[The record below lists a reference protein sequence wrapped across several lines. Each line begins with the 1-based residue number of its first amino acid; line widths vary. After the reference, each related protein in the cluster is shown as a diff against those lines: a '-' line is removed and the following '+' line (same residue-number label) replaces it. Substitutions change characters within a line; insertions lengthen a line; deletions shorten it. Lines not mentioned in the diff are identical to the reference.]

1 MKQLLMVFLIGLM
14 VFEAHGQQSVD
25 IGFFGGSGTYFG
37 DMTKTEWQKSIN
49 PAYGAFMRF
58 NFNPRYGL
66 RFNVIN
72 SNIGAVGEFDSQKWN
87 TTDPNYKY
95 WDFNKNVLD
104 ISLQFEFNFFKYIVG
119 DKATPYST
127 YVFGGVGMQSYSY
140 DLQYIGQPS
149 GSEITP
155 TIPFGLGFKFNLSKR
170 IGLGIEAGMRK
181 TFSDKLDNLD
191 DPLSYE
197 ITDNLSN
204 VVEVTQVKY
213 TDQFHN
219 NDWTS
224 YLGVHLV
231 YKLIYGNK
239 EWTLRTP
246 KQNIL
251 DWGIENN
258 SKNRK

>member
-1 MKQLLMVFLIGLM
+1 
-14 VFEAHGQQSVD
+14 
-25 IGFFGGSGTYFG
+25 
-37 DMTKTEWQKSIN
+37 
-49 PAYGAFMRF
+49 
-58 NFNPRYGL
+58 
-66 RFNVIN
+66 
-72 SNIGAVGEFDSQKWN
+72 KWILGPSKFY
-87 TTDPNYKY
+87 D

-104 ISLQFEFNFFKYIVG
+104 ISLQFEFNYFKYIVG

-127 YVFGGVGMQSYSY
+127 YVFGGVGMQTYPY
-140 DLQYIGQPS
+140 DSLGVVPPAS
-149 GSEITP
+149 VPTFANAGKEFAL

-191 DPLSYE
+191 DPLSKDYSV
-197 ITDNLSN
+197 TPA
-204 VVEVTQVKY
+204 VEVSKY

-219 NDWTS
+219 NDWTA

-239 EWTLRTP
+239 EWILRTP

-258 SKNRK
+258 SKNR

>member
-37 DMTKTEWQKSIN
+37 DMTKTEWQKSIS

-66 RFNVIN
+66 RFNVLN
-72 SNIGAVGEFDSQKWN
+72 SNIGAVGEFDSQKWHTN
-87 TTDPNYKY
+87 PLTKY

-104 ISLQFEFNFFKYIVG
+104 ISLQFEFNYFKYIVG
-119 DKATPYST
+119 DKTTPYST

-140 DLQYIGQPS
+140 DIQYTSGQKS

-191 DPLSYE
+191 DPLSY
-197 ITDNLSN
+197 DNTN
-204 VVEVTQVKY
+204 VTVISQVKY
-213 TDQFHN
+213 TDQLHN

-239 EWTLRTP
+239 EWILRTP

-258 SKNRK
+258 SKNR

>member
-66 RFNVIN
+66 RFNVFN

-87 TTDPNYKY
+87 ADPNYKY

-140 DLQYIGQPS
+140 DLLYIGQTS

-204 VVEVTQVKY
+204 VVSVTQVKY
-213 TDQFHN
+213 ADQFHN

-258 SKNRK
+258 SKNR